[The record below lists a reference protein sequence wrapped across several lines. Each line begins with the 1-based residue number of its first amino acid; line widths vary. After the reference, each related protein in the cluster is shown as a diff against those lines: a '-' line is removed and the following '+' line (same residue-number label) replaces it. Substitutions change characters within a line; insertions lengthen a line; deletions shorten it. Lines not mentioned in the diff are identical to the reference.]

1 MEMRGFVKLVVHCRL
16 YVKLKM
22 ELSTI
27 WEQEVGKTWTFFS
40 ANYVVT
46 IGNIKYVAMPI
57 G

>member
-1 MEMRGFVKLVVHCRL
+1 MEMRGFVKLVVHYRL
-16 YVKLKM
+16 YVESKM

-27 WEQEVGKTWTFFS
+27 WEQEVGKKGTFYS